1 MKADVLIDISRLLGR
16 AARGRLPTGV
26 DRVSLAY
33 MQHWGMKAQ
42 AVLFKGFW
50 RGLVPYR
57 ESQQLFDLLL
67 RRPADFSAKAN
78 WVIAKS
84 CAPPWASQNAQ
95 RKPVFY
101 LSHAGSESRVFQKWL
116 KETRQTPVY
125 FVHDLIPISHAEY
138 CRDGEKDAHIR
149 RILGM
154 LSTGAGLICNSQF
167 TLSALVGFADSHDL
181 QMPPAVVAPLAPAPL
196 SYNGSL
202 GVAARPFESPYFV
215 MLGTIEP
222 RKNHLQLLNVWR
234 ELVMKLGNSAPH
246 LFIIGQRGWE
256 CENVVDMLERCAQIR
271 PFVHEMSGCSDVDLA
286 RYLTHAQ
293 AMLFPSFVE
302 GYGMPL
308 IESLM
313 LGTPVIA
320 SDLDVFKEVAGDVP
334 DYLSPVDGIGWMQ
347 AIVDYSHA
355 ASPRRQAQQA
365 RVKKFKVPTW
375 DEHFVQVQRLL
386 GELA

>member
-1 MKADVLIDISRLLGR
+1 MKADVLIDITRLLGR

-33 MQHWGMKAQ
+33 IQQWGMQAQ
-42 AVLFKGFW
+42 AVLFKDFW
-50 RGLVPYR
+50 RGVVPYR
-57 ESQQLFDLLL
+57 ESQQLFSLLL
-67 RRPADFSAKAN
+67 QPPTDFSAKAN

-84 CAPPWASQNAQ
+84 CLPPWASQNAQ

-101 LSHAGSESRVFQKWL
+101 LSHTGFDSPVFKKWL
-116 KETRQTPVY
+116 DATRQTPVY

-138 CRDGEKDAHIR
+138 CRDGEKDAHIQR
-149 RILGM
+149 VKGM
-154 LSTGAGLICNSQF
+154 LHTGAGLICNSQF
-167 TLSALVGFADSHDL
+167 TLDALASFADSHNL
-181 QMPPAVVAPLAPAPL
+181 PMPPAVVAPLAPAAL
-196 SYNGSL
+196 SSSDSAD
-202 GVAARPFESPYFV
+202 AAVRPFESPYFV

-234 ELVMKLGNSAPH
+234 ELVLKLGEATPH

-271 PFVHEMSGCSDVDLA
+271 PFIHEVPACSDADLG
-286 RYLTHAQ
+286 RYLKHAQ

-320 SDLDVFKEVAGDVP
+320 SDLTVFKEVAGDVP
-334 DYLSPVDGIGWMQ
+334 EYLSPVDGIGWMQ
-347 AIVDYSHA
+347 AVVDYSHN
-355 ASPRRQAQQA
+355 SSMRRQAQLL
-365 RVKKFKVPTW
+365 RLSKFKVPTW
-375 DEHFVQVQRLL
+375 HEHFAAVQRLL
-386 GELA
+386 DQLA